1 MEGSSAIGEGARPAA
16 AAIGLATRFLIPRPG
31 RERTSVS
38 PMSTGE
44 YRMRAPRPTS
54 ATLPVH
60 FFWLFAAAVFLF
72 AGVVW
77 SGSKAHA
84 EQLSPAAAAQVEAAH
99 DQADREVLLG
109 KLQLAG
115 IASRRA
121 GPELQTVTARQPAIA
136 SPDAQQVA
144 LARYANAVGPD
155 SDPCSSSS
163 SRTSTARVQRVLDGL
178 SDRPSPAPAGGD
190 VASGRVDP
198 RGSSPSC
205 STSPKRT
212 ARSASPAS
220 SRATRASSRRRRRR
234 RRRKIPPHLSAHL
247 FGHAVDI
254 SSLGG
259 IPILGNQQPGGV
271 TERAIER
278 DPFPSGVLQPRQ
290 VISLLDLSGPSFRL
304 PDHYNHIHV
313 GY

>member
-1 MEGSSAIGEGARPAA
+1 MEGSSAIGDEGRGPERAV
-16 AAIGLATRFLIPRPG
+16 IGLATRFLIPRPG
-31 RERTSVS
+31 REPTSVP

-99 DQADREVLLG
+99 DQADREILLG

-121 GPELQTVTARQPAIA
+121 GPELQTATTRQPTIA
-136 SPDAQQVA
+136 SPDAQEVA

-155 SDPCSSSS
+155 SIMQLVEQSSS
-163 SRTSTARVQRVLDGL
+163 TLAQRVLDDSRIDLTG
-178 SDRPSPAPAGGD
+178 AGRSD

-198 RGSSPSC
+198 RILALLLYLAEAHGEVGVSC
-205 STSPKRT
+205 LITGH
-212 ARSASPAS
+212 
-220 SRATRASSRRRRRR
+220 SRFVAQTKKEKKA
-234 RRRKIPPHLSAHL
+234 KIPPHLSAHIS
-247 FGHAVDI
+247 GRAVDI

-271 TERAIER
+271 TERAIDEILSL
-278 DPFPSGVLQPRQ
+278 PGVLQPRQ